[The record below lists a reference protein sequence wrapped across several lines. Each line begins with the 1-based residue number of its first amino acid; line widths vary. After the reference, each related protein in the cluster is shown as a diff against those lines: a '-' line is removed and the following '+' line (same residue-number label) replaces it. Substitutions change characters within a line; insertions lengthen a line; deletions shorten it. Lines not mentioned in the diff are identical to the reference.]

1 MSTETALLRTIRDM
15 PDEDTPRLVYA
26 DYLEEEGNS
35 ARAEFIRVQI
45 ERANMSNDDARR
57 NALED
62 REHELL
68 AEHECAWLG
77 VAYDNM
83 DEVAGW
89 TFERGFVEEVA
100 ASPYFM
106 HKPGAG
112 LCAGHPIRR
121 WRVQSGQDNMPEDLK
136 EAGQRGWFARLQT
149 VDLTEWYT
157 ALGELSGF
165 LSRSNFGVLR
175 ELDLTRRPGL
185 DALPELLAFAPFRDQ
200 LKVLRCG
207 GGMSERLDAAELVRA
222 LGADC
227 RLEGLSVAGTLLT
240 TEDLGDLLT
249 AKVCSQ
255 LTALDV
261 RFNQIESE
269 ARNQF
274 RTAPFRLRELDLS
287 NTQLGSAG
295 LGELLGCPSLRELR
309 RLRANGCGGSTAN
322 VLGLAG
328 SPFWAQAEEL
338 RLQYATTFAAGY
350 DEFAEEPAPAA
361 EDFSLEPLFT
371 SPGSRQ
377 LRVLDIAGCSIRDAG
392 IAQLCGAAWAESLE
406 YLNVAQNYL
415 SDDALRTIA
424 KSGRFKKLRTLHLS
438 FNSPYHQPDASAT
451 DTITEAGL
459 RALADCPDLANLRVL
474 VLSGM
479 QIKAA
484 GVEAILNSPHW
495 RLSEL
500 HLSRC
505 QLGPNVMTVLA
516 SAPQLSRLTLLDVSH
531 NDEIDTDALEPLA
544 ESEYLSP
551 QTTLDIRGLYAGD
564 ASIRT
569 ALRER
574 LGRRLRSE

>member
-26 DYLEEEGNS
+26 DYLDEEGNS

-45 ERANMSNDDARR
+45 ERANLPEDDARR

-68 AEHECAWLG
+68 AEHECSWLG

-106 HKPGAG
+106 REPGAD
-112 LCAGHPIRR
+112 LCAAHPIRR
-121 WRVQSGQDNMPEDLK
+121 WRVQSGQANMPEDLK

-185 DALPELLAFAPFRDQ
+185 DVLPELLAFAPFRDQ

-207 GGMSERLDAAELVRA
+207 GGMGEGGRLDAAELVRA

-227 RLEGLSVAGTLLT
+227 RLEGLGVAGTLLT

-249 AKVCSQ
+249 SKACSQ

-269 ARNQF
+269 ARNRF
-274 RTAPFRLRELDLS
+274 RTAPFRLCELDVSHTL
-287 NTQLGSAG
+287 LGSTE
-295 LGELLGCPSLRELR
+295 LGELLRCPSLRELR
-309 RLRANGCGGSTAN
+309 RLHANGCGSTVN
-322 VLGLAG
+322 VSGLVN

-338 RLQYATTFAAGY
+338 HMQHATAWGAE
-350 DEFAEEPAPAA
+350 DEFAEEPAPAP
-361 EDFSLEPLFT
+361 EDFSLDPLFT
-371 SPGSRQ
+371 STGSRQ

-392 IAQLCGAAWAESLE
+392 MTQLCGAAWAESLV

-424 KSGRFKKLRTLHLS
+424 KSGRFKKLRILHLS
-438 FNSPYHQPDASAT
+438 YNSPYHQPDASAA

-484 GVEAILNSPHW
+484 SVEAILNSPHW
-495 RLSEL
+495 KLSEL

-505 QLGPNVMTVLA
+505 QLSPNVMAVLA

-574 LGRRLRSE
+574 LGRRLRAE